1 MIEKRRCINNTLEL
15 FKGRKKLNLEQRP
28 LREFLKGMSI
38 LLAIAS
44 VVLFQIFIGEYSLYE
59 QLDWSYLSAAILNL
73 GISMLLQ
80 TNV

>member
-1 MIEKRRCINNTLEL
+1 LSLE
-15 FKGRKKLNLEQRP
+15 RRP
-28 LREFLKGMSI
+28 LKDFLKGMSI

-73 GISMLLQ
+73 GVSMLLQ

>member
-1 MIEKRRCINNTLEL
+1 
-15 FKGRKKLNLEQRP
+15 
-28 LREFLKGMSI
+28 MSI

-73 GISMLLQ
+73 GVSMLLQ
-80 TNV
+80 ASV